1 MMNNSFDRV
10 MSDEDKEWKFSRTQ
24 MWLEYIDKGNAIP
37 APLNIIYYVVYV
49 LILVLYGIK
58 KIVFWIATVCCIRNC
73 KNSGRICRCIC
84 SWCCCRCESEV
95 SGPTRHTF
103 TYDFSCICHGC
114 SCFCKPIPVEANVVN
129 EERLQA
135 IRSSVSRY
143 LNNRYPD
150 EGTEL
155 KTSALASSP
164 ETDAGEGVREW
175 NFQWL

>member
-24 MWLEYIDKGNAIP
+24 MWLEYIEKGNAIP

-49 LILVLYGIK
+49 LILVLYGII
-58 KIVFWIATVCCIRNC
+58 KIFYWITTVCRRCKC
-73 KNSGRICRCIC
+73 KNESGHNRSCIC
-84 SWCCCRCESEV
+84 SWCCCRRESEE
-95 SGPTRHTF
+95 SGHTGHTF
-103 TYDFSCICHGC
+103 TCICHGC
-114 SCFCKPIPVEANVVN
+114 SCFCFPVKEDVVS